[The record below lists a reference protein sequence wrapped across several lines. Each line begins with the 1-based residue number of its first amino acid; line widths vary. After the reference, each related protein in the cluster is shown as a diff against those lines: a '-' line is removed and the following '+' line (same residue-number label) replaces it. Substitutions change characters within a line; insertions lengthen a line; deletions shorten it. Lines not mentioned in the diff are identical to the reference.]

1 MLDTVSTDD
10 TVKLLEDSGVNVV
23 TSIINPWRFDVARN
37 KSLELVPLD
46 FDICVCIDLDE
57 ILEKGW
63 RNKLEEVWKKD
74 TTRLAYQYNWS
85 LDDNNQPIVS
95 FYIEK
100 IHSRKDYKWTHPV
113 HEILTYL
120 GEKEE
125 HKITTD
131 DIVVNHYPDHTKSR
145 GSYLPLLELSVK
157 EDPNDDRN
165 MHYLGREY
173 MYYGKWNESIVTLI
187 KHLSLP
193 SATWKDERSASM
205 RFISR
210 CYINLGRYEEA
221 KMWLNKAIHEAPYLR
236 DPYVEMAI
244 LQYQFS
250 NWEEVEYYCNKALE
264 INSHAKTYINEPF
277 SWDQTVY
284 DLLSLSCFYQNKY
297 KEALVYVN
305 KAIETCPH
313 DDRILTNKKIIEEKL
328 KSHNN

>member
-57 ILEKGW
+57 MLEKGW

-236 DPYVEMAI
+236 DPYVEMSMF
-244 LQYQFS
+244 QYQLS
-250 NWEEVEYYCNKALE
+250 NWEEVEHYCNKAL
-264 INSHAKTYINEPF
+264 
-277 SWDQTVY
+277 
-284 DLLSLSCFYQNKY
+284 
-297 KEALVYVN
+297 
-305 KAIETCPH
+305 
-313 DDRILTNKKIIEEKL
+313 
-328 KSHNN
+328 